1 MKVYLRAFELN
12 DSILFHKF
20 RNDDEIYELITGN
33 KYFVSFE
40 REKKWVE
47 ERIFNDEKKIYLSI
61 CLKEN
66 DRLIGYASINEID
79 YRNRSA
85 QWGSI
90 IIDKSEQGK
99 GLSLEVGQLLLKLV
113 FEELGLNRFYS
124 HISENHV
131 GSLKMVERLGFKQE
145 GILRENVYKLNRFHN
160 SIAISIL
167 KSEYELIRNS
177 AINKEL

>member
-12 DSILFHKF
+12 DSVLFHKF
-20 RNDDEIYELITGN
+20 RNDDEIFELITGN

-47 ERIFNDEKKIYLSI
+47 EKIFNDQRNIYLSI
-61 CLKEN
+61 CLKDN

-99 GLSLEVGQLLLKLV
+99 GLSIAVGQLLLKLV

-124 HISENHV
+124 YINENHI
-131 GSLKMVERLGFKQE
+131 GSLKMVEKLGFKQE
-145 GILRENVYKLNRFHN
+145 GLFRENIFKLNRFHN
-160 SIAISIL
+160 CIAISIL
-167 KSEYELIRNS
+167 KSEYELYKIS
-177 AINKEL
+177 AKK